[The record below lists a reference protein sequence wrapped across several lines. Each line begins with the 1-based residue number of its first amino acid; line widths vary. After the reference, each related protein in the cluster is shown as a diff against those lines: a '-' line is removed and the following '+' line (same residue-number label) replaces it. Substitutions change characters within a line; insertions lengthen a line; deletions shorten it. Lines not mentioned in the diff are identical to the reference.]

1 MFTRRDGLKWTLAL
15 AATAEASAKLGLVSP
30 VLAAGQ
36 TFKVPPLGYGY
47 DALEPYIDTQTMTIH
62 HDRHHAAYV
71 AALNGIVEKYPDFII
86 NSPAAILSDLSIVP
100 EALRA
105 PARNN
110 LGGHWNHSFFWELEH
125 VPKKL
130 LDFFDQDMLQLFDFE
145 RVLIDQ
151 MIPFDRD
158 AL

>member
-1 MFTRRDGLKWTLAL
+1 MLFLLRSIFW
-15 AATAEASAKLGLVSP
+15 
-30 VLAAGQ
+30 
-36 TFKVPPLGYGY
+36 
-47 DALEPYIDTQTMTIH
+47 
-62 HDRHHAAYV
+62 
-71 AALNGIVEKYPDFII
+71 
-86 NSPAAILSDLSIVP
+86 LSIVFASISWP
-100 EALRA
+100 SD
-105 PARNN
+105 PI
-110 LGGHWNHSFFWELEH
+110 EH